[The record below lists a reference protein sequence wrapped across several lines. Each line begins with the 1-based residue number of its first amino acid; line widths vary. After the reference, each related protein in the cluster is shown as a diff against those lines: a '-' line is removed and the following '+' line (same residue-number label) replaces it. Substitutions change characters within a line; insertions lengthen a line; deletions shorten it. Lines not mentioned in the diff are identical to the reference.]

1 VSRYRCVDAQKAA
14 GFPVIAACQAAG
26 VSASAFYAWITR
38 REQEPQAAEHAQ
50 AELVAKIRTIH
61 AESAGT
67 YGSPRVTHELRRRG
81 WRVNHKRVERLM
93 AAHGI
98 VGHRPRRRRGLPKP
112 NTAEPPAPDLVG
124 RLFDPD
130 QLDRIWV
137 SDLTYIPTEEGWLYL
152 ASVLDLAS
160 RHLLGWSMGQHHNAG
175 LVCDALDAAVATRGR
190 ARMNGTIFHT
200 DRGREY
206 TSTACIEICERLGLQ
221 RSMGRTGSCLD
232 NAVAESFFATL
243 KVELVDRHHYRTRA
257 EARALI
263 FRWIAW
269 YNQRRLHST
278 NDYLPPIEWEQQHR
292 HDHPLASTLAA

>member
-14 GFPVIAACQAAG
+14 GFPVVAACRAAG

-98 VGHRPRRRRGLPKP
+98 VGHRPRRRRSLTKADSA
-112 NTAEPPAPDLVG
+112 TPPAPDLVG

-160 RHLLGWSMGQHHNAG
+160 RHLVGWSMGTHHDAG
-175 LVCDALDAAVATRGR
+175 LVGDALQAAVAIRGR
-190 ARMNGTIFHT
+190 ARMDATIFHT
-200 DRGREY
+200 DRGSEY
-206 TSTACIEICERLGLQ
+206 TSAACIEVCDRLGLR

-243 KVELVDRHHYRTRA
+243 KVELVDRCHYRTRA
-257 EARALI
+257 QARASI

-278 NDYLPPIEWEQQHR
+278 NDYLPPLEWEQRHR